1 MRNTGII
8 VAWLLAMALGVAA
21 AWAADKDLL
30 LCLGVTTTLEAGG
43 DVTDKELAAAHHA
56 CEQAKQ
62 TIHDE
67 STRPKVDAAFAA
79 VDDETRKRQA
89 AQHPH

>member
-8 VAWLLAMALGVAA
+8 VAWLLAMVLGVAA
-21 AWAADKDLL
+21 ARAADKDLS
-30 LCLGVTTTLEAGG
+30 LCLDVTTTLEAGG
-43 DVTDKELAAAHHA
+43 DVTDKDLAAAHHA

-62 TIHDE
+62 TTHDE
-67 STRPKVDAAFAA
+67 STRPKVDAAFAT

-89 AQHPH
+89 AQHLR